1 MRNFPSLALVA
12 VFAVALAS
20 GCARQTEV
28 VKLYD
33 EPGRG
38 AKTYQRLLVIN
49 VSSSRSEQQQFENEI
64 ARHLR
69 QSGVAAISGYTKFDS
84 STGLLQEDID
94 RVSEEVGADGV
105 LISHFVSVDT
115 EMGTDKGREE
125 IISTCRRGDP
135 LQHFVY
141 DHKVLKEPDSVK
153 LAHTVI
159 VVTNL
164 YDVIGQNR
172 IWTIQSTC
180 FEKSSMAEAINDEAR
195 AIAQQ
200 LRVDKLI

>member
-1 MRNFPSLALVA
+1 MRNSPWLALIA

-20 GCARQTEV
+20 SCARQAEV

-49 VSSSRSEQQQFENEI
+49 VSSSRSEQQQFEDEI
-64 ARHLR
+64 ARNLR
-69 QSGVAAISGYTKFDS
+69 QSGIAAISGYTKLDAS
-84 STGLLQEDID
+84 KGLLQEDID

-115 EMGTDKGREE
+115 ELGKDTGREE

-135 LQHFVY
+135 LRHFVY
-141 DHKVLKEPDSVK
+141 DHKVLKEPDSIK

-164 YDVIGQNR
+164 YDGIGQNR

-180 FEKSSMAEAINDEAR
+180 FKKSSMEEAINDEAR

-200 LRVDKLI
+200 LRIDKLI